1 MSANMTTTKHVMKRA
16 FVDIHLI
23 KMLDITA
30 ERTYGERITRF
41 NFTNFFSAKN
51 VDKFL
56 LNMQLHK
63 ALIFFQ
69 PGSFLPFQS
78 LYALPEMPDF
88 HVTLFG
94 LRILFVKASKK
105 YYAISC
111 DACIV

>member
-63 ALIFFQ
+63 SLIFFSTRQ
-69 PGSFLPFQS
+69 LFA

-111 DACIV
+111 DTCIV